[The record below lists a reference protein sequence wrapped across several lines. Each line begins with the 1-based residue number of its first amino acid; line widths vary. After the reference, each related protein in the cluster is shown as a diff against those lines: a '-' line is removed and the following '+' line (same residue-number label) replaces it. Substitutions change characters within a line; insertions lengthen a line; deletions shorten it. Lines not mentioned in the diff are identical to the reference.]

1 MADILSQTEVESL
14 LSALDSG
21 PQQSDS
27 QSKTP
32 SNRADEHG
40 GQVSVYDFK
49 RPERVSKEQM
59 RAFQAMHDGFSR
71 EFGASLSGMLR
82 TIVEVKLSS
91 VDQLTYGE
99 FVFSLENMTCFNVM
113 HAEGLDG
120 HMILDLTPSIIF
132 PIVDRLLGGGK
143 SAKYNI
149 PNRPL
154 TEIELRLI
162 SRIIQMAIHG
172 LEKSW
177 SSVCELKLRVT
188 QVESN
193 PQLVQ
198 IVPPN
203 EVIVLISFEITMG
216 EMRGIMNLCIPFNT
230 IEPMIGNLS
239 SDNWSAYTKRGV
251 DLRQKLNLQT
261 GVGKAK
267 VEMVV
272 GLADTRLSAQEIMG
286 LSVGDVIMTEK
297 GREQPLEVY
306 IEGRPLF
313 RGSAGLLKGHKAVQ
327 IASSIARTDDLIE
340 AQLKAAQ
347 AAAAPP
353 PTPAVVP
360 APAAA
365 APAAATPAARPA
377 ARTAGKPAPNAPAA
391 RNRS

>member
-1 MADILSQTEVESL
+1 MADILSQSEVESL
-14 LSALDSG
+14 LAALDTG
-21 PQQSDS
+21 PQRTDPQQSAATS
-27 QSKTP
+27 RSEGY
-32 SNRADEHG
+32 S

-71 EFGASLSGMLR
+71 EFGAVLSGMLR

-113 HAEGLDG
+113 RAEGLDG

-143 SAKYNI
+143 TAKYSI
-149 PNRPL
+149 PSRPL

-162 SRIIQMAIHG
+162 DRIIERAIEG

-177 SSVCELKLRVT
+177 ASVCELKLRVT

-216 EMRGIMNLCIPFNT
+216 EIRGIMNLCIPFNT
-230 IEPMIGNLS
+230 IEPLMGNLS
-239 SDNWSAYTKRGV
+239 SDTWSAYTKRTA
-251 DLRQKLNLQT
+251 DPRQKLNLQT
-261 GVGKAK
+261 GVGKGK
-267 VEMVV
+267 VKMVV
-272 GLADTRLSAQEIMG
+272 GLADTRLTAQEIMG

-313 RGSAGLLKGHKAVQ
+313 HGSAGLLKGHKAIQ
-327 IASSIARTDDLIE
+327 ISSSIARTEDLIE
-340 AQLKAAQ
+340 AQLRTVQGVATSGSAVPPSSQ
-347 AAAAPP
+347 ASVKP
-353 PTPAVVP
+353 
-360 APAAA
+360 PAA
-365 APAAATPAARPA
+365 
-377 ARTAGKPAPNAPAA
+377 NAPAG
-391 RNRS
+391 RNRQ